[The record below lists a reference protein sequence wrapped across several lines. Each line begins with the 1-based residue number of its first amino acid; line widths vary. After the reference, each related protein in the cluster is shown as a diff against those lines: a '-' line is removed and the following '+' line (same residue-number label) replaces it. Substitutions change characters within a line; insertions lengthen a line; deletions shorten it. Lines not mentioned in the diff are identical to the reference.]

1 MLQGTIAK
9 SLTHFFVFLR
19 PKVTSIRR
27 NSKNITD
34 SEKKPSRVS
43 RPSISSPVN
52 VLSVTDN
59 RDAVRIKKEIV
70 KPNRPPP
77 AVTSAPYKPQ
87 TEVLRPT
94 RPKSRNEVLQWWR
107 RSEYDKKAGLDDKY
121 QPKEWLHGKSSFLN
135 FIPLKCIDLMILTL
149 IFNNVYL

>member
-1 MLQGTIAK
+1 M
-9 SLTHFFVFLR
+9 
-19 PKVTSIRR
+19 TSIRR

>member
-9 SLTHFFVFLR
+9 SLTHFLVSPR

-27 NSKNITD
+27 DSKKITD
-34 SEKKPSRVS
+34 SEKKPWKVS

-52 VLSVTDN
+52 VLSVTGN

-77 AVTSAPYKPQ
+77 PVTSAPCTPQ

-94 RPKSRNEVLQWWR
+94 RPKSRNEVLEWWR
-107 RSEYDKKAGLDDKY
+107 GSEYKKKAGLDDKY
-121 QPKEWLHGKSSFLN
+121 QPKEWLHGKSFFLNRIPLNFLN
-135 FIPLKCIDLMILTL
+135 F
-149 IFNNVYL
+149 

>member
-9 SLTHFFVFLR
+9 SLTHSFVFLR

-27 NSKNITD
+27 DSKKITD
-34 SEKKPSRVS
+34 SEKKPWKVS

-77 AVTSAPYKPQ
+77 AVTSAPYTPQ

-94 RPKSRNEVLQWWR
+94 RPKSRNEVLEWWR
-107 RSEYDKKAGLDDKY
+107 GSEYEKKAGLDDKY
-121 QPKEWLHGKSSFLN
+121 QPKEWLHGKSFFFN
-135 FIPLKCIDLMILTL
+135 FILLNCVD
-149 IFNNVYL
+149 FQ